1 MESSKEIIEL
11 RPREKK
17 IRLKL
22 IEFAAA
28 KRTIAYQSLSY
39 IANLGLDM
47 QYNEHVNELAEYLD
61 RISKFE
67 LQEGR
72 PLLSAIV
79 INSTLKRQGDG
90 FFKLCTDIEE
100 DLKILLK
107 CDVLSPSIDQ
117 QAKFSKVRI
126 KDCWDFWSNND
137 NFKGHKGK
145 DTHIK

>member
-28 KRTIAYQSLSY
+28 KRTIAYQPLSY
-39 IANLGLDM
+39 IANLGLEM
-47 QYNEHVNELAEYLD
+47 QYNEHVNELSDYLD

-79 INSTLKRQGDG
+79 INSILKRQGDG
-90 FFKLCTDIEE
+90 FFRLCADKEE
-100 DLKILLK
+100 DLKKLLK
-107 CDVLSPSIDQ
+107 CDVLSPSID
-117 QAKFSKVRI
+117 
-126 KDCWDFWSNND
+126 
-137 NFKGHKGK
+137 
-145 DTHIK
+145 